1 MGVQIPHIAFFLYS
15 IYLKGFLVKMAIKS
29 YKYKSKIGT
38 AIAFIAA
45 FIVYVGKDELA
56 KLLPQEYAFLAG
68 FIVIIAGYIVAQGTE
83 NKRVDIAETL
93 VHAQYNPTEDIDPT
107 AEYENENYPVV
118 GDEYDSEL

>member
-1 MGVQIPHIAFFLYS
+1 
-15 IYLKGFLVKMAIKS
+15 MAIKS

-45 FIVYVGKDELA
+45 FIIYVGKDELA

-83 NKRVDIAETL
+83 NKRVDVAETL
-93 VHAQYNPTEDIDPT
+93 VHAQYHPTEETDPAT
-107 AEYENENYPVV
+107 EYEDESYPVV
-118 GDEYDSEL
+118 GDDDFDSQ